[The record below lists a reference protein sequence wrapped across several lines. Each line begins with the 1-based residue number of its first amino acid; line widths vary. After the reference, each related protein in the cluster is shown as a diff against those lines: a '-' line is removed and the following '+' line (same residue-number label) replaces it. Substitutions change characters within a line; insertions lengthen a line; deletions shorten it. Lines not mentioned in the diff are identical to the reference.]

1 MKDNEII
8 SLFELRDEHA
18 IEALSD
24 KYHPYPSI
32 DAQSAEISITKV
44 QLGYMCMPDSEGS
57 DTEAV
62 LIPVWDFYGTWT
74 SKEPEYEYGNGEDG
88 LVMGD
93 VTMDDT
99 GVPLLTIDARDGSVI
114 QRVQAGWAVSTGDN

>member
-32 DAQSAEISITKV
+32 DAQSAEITITKV

-114 QRVQAGWAVSTGDN
+114 QRVQAGWAVSTGNN

>member
-44 QLGYMCMPDSEGS
+44 QLGYAGINLYSEYRPVCNAEWRDCYPDRFCSGS
-57 DTEAV
+57 G
-62 LIPVWDFYGTWT
+62 IPVCFF
-74 SKEPEYEYGNGEDG
+74 
-88 LVMGD
+88 
-93 VTMDDT
+93 
-99 GVPLLTIDARDGSVI
+99 
-114 QRVQAGWAVSTGDN
+114 

>member
-44 QLGYMCMPDSEGS
+44 QLWAICACQ
-57 DTEAV
+57 TVKAA
-62 LIPVWDFYGTWT
+62 IPKQ
-74 SKEPEYEYGNGEDG
+74 S
-88 LVMGD
+88 
-93 VTMDDT
+93 
-99 GVPLLTIDARDGSVI
+99 
-114 QRVQAGWAVSTGDN
+114 

>member
-1 MKDNEII
+1 M
-8 SLFELRDEHA
+8 R
-18 IEALSD
+18 
-24 KYHPYPSI
+24 
-32 DAQSAEISITKV
+32 
-44 QLGYMCMPDSEGS
+44 MPDSEGS

-74 SKEPEYEYGNGEDG
+74 SEEPEYEYGNGEDG

-93 VTMDDT
+93 VTMDDA

-114 QRVQAGWAVSTGDN
+114 QRDTGGVGSFCGRQLNIYKNLLLRVTNLPVYASN